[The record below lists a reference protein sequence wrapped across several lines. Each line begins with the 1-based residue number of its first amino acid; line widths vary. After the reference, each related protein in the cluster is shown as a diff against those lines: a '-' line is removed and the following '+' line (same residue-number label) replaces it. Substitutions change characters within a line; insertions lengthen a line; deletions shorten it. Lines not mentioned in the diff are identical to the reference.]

1 MQYICAGEIRTLSLL
16 TDLSNHLIGNRTAV
30 SSLTDDALNSL
41 ISTLAATTEAKPKP
55 LDYERGPATVPL
67 KQIDVP
73 FNSSFLE
80 KNIASYRN
88 FPRNMIQKEKVDVSK
103 LVGKWI
109 PNIAGKTFG
118 ISKSDFEELE
128 NVTGSSRIGEVLA
141 RWEEF
146 EIRRT
151 TIV

>member
-1 MQYICAGEIRTLSLL
+1 MQYICAGETRTLSLL

-73 FNSSFLE
+73 FHSSFLE

-88 FPRNMIQKEKVDVSK
+88 FPRNMIQKGKVDVSK

-109 PNIAGKTFG
+109 PNITGKPFG

-146 EIRRT
+146 ETRRT
-151 TIV
+151 TTV